1 MDKPKKISYQ
11 VPASHE
17 AAARKLAKA
26 CGMSL
31 SAYMRFWLKN
41 HLQSKGAV

>member
-1 MDKPKKISYQ
+1 MKKISYQ
-11 VPASHE
+11 IPREHE

-31 SAYMRFWLKN
+31 SAYLRQALKM
-41 HLQSKGAV
+41 HLQRKGAA